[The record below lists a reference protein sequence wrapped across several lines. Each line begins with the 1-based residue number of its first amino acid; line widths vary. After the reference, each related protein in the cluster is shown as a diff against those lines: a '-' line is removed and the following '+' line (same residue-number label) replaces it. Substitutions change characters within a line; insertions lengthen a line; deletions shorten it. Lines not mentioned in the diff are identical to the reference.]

1 MSFLSEASLA
11 MIPSGYKTSKVYSAL
26 PITGD
31 GDLTFSRSNDTATR
45 VGPDGLIEKVRTN
58 QVQQSETFD
67 NAYWTK
73 TNLSVTANAIANP
86 LDGALTA
93 ELLTVTDPSGP
104 VEKTILNGN
113 QSYTAGTPYTISA
126 YFKAGTIS
134 TDFRILA
141 FDDVTL
147 YQSGII
153 DLATIGNSTAPYEDV
168 GGGWYRFRFT
178 FTPANSTA
186 TGLVYLVN
194 YAFGIAANAGTNVYV
209 YGAQIET
216 GDIATDYIATTSAA
230 VSVGPVANV
239 PRLDYLDSSSPRLLL
254 EPQRTNLITFSEQFD
269 NAGWTKLGITVAANN
284 TTSPSGYI
292 DADKLIADA
301 GTGNRVVYQ
310 GVIPVG
316 VSTTTV
322 YAKAGEFG
330 GIVIASGTQG
340 GFFDLT
346 TGAYRT
352 EYNSAPTAYNI
363 TSASNGWYR
372 CSVTMTSV
380 SGDNLYI
387 GPNDNVSTSL
397 SLTGDGTS
405 GMYAWG
411 AQLEAGAYATS
422 YINTLGAS
430 VTRGVDSAS
439 KTGISSLIGQ
449 TEGTLFAEFNF
460 DERYDVSGIIP
471 IVIRTSNNEAYIFV
485 TTAGSLLCEVVV
497 GGVPQASISGSIGA
511 VGIKKV
517 AFGYKQND
525 FVVYLNG
532 VQVGTNSS
540 GTVGAM
546 ADLNV
551 GSYHSSGISTMN
563 GVNQALLFKTR
574 LSNADLASL
583 TSL

>member
-1 MSFLSEASLA
+1 MSFFSEASLA

>member
-1 MSFLSEASLA
+1 MSFFSEASLA

-58 QVQQSETFD
+58 
-67 NAYWTK
+67 
-73 TNLSVTANAIANP
+73 ANAIANP

-430 VTRGVDSAS
+430 VTRGADAAS

-449 TEGTLFAEFNF
+449 TEGTLFAEGSAISTGSGVGLEESGYLFAISDNTLDNQISIRLYPF
-460 DERYDVSGIIP
+460 DGNYYLQVRSGG
-471 IVIRTSNNEAYIFV
+471 AF
-485 TTAGSLLCEVVV
+485 VV
-497 GGVPQASISGSIGA
+497 GTTYTPTSVGQNVKIAIAYKANDFAFYVNGTQIATASSGA
-511 VGIKKV
+511 VPALSAV
-517 AFGYKQND
+517 NFGQ
-525 FVVYLNG
+525 FVGPLD
-532 VQVGTNSS
+532 T
-540 GTVGAM
+540 
-546 ADLNV
+546 
-551 GSYHSSGISTMN
+551 I
-563 GVNQALLFKTR
+563 VNQKQALLFKTR
-574 LSNADLASL
+574 LTNADLASL

>member
-1 MSFLSEASLA
+1 MSFFSEASLA
-11 MIPSGYKTSKVYSAL
+11 MIPSGYKTSKVYSAI
-26 PITGD
+26 PTSGD

-67 NAYWTK
+67 NVYWTK

-216 GDIATDYIATTSAA
+216 GDIATDYIATTTAA
-230 VSVGPVANV
+230 VSVGPVANL
-239 PRLDYLDSSSPRLLL
+239 PRLDYSGGATCPKLLL
-254 EPQRTNLITFSEQFD
+254 EGQRTNLFLWSEQLGNWGGASAGTLLSNAAISPDGYQNADVIEATDGDPYRYQNINFTGTVTFSLYV
-269 NAGWTKLGITVAANN
+269 KGIGTSIGKQGDIRFGSNVQVFTLTGSWQRVSITAA
-284 TTSPSGYI
+284 
-292 DADKLIADA
+292 
-301 GTGNRVVYQ
+301 
-310 GVIPVG
+310 
-316 VSTTTV
+316 
-322 YAKAGEFG
+322 
-330 GIVIASGTQG
+330 ASG
-340 GFFDLT
+340 
-346 TGAYRT
+346 
-352 EYNSAPTAYNI
+352 
-363 TSASNGWYR
+363 
-372 CSVTMTSV
+372 
-380 SGDNLYI
+380 
-387 GPNDNVSTSL
+387 STNYGIE
-397 SLTGDGTS
+397 TINPAVVGEQV
-405 GMYAWG
+405 AVWG

-422 YINTLGAS
+422 YINTLGAA

-449 TEGTLFAEFNF
+449 TEGTLFAEGSSISTGSGTGLGDSGYLFAISDNTLDNQISIRLYPF
-460 DERYDVSGIIP
+460 DGNYYLQVRSGG
-471 IVIRTSNNEAYIFV
+471 A
-485 TTAGSLLCEVVV
+485 AVV
-497 GGVPQASISGSIGA
+497 GTTYTPTSVGQNVKIAIAYKANDFAFYVNGTQIATASSGA
-511 VGIKKV
+511 VPALSAV
-517 AFGYKQND
+517 NFGQ
-525 FVVYLNG
+525 FVGPLD
-532 VQVGTNSS
+532 T
-540 GTVGAM
+540 
-546 ADLNV
+546 
-551 GSYHSSGISTMN
+551 I
-563 GVNQALLFKTR
+563 VNQKQALLFKTR
-574 LSNADLASL
+574 LTNAQLAEL
-583 TSL
+583 TA

>member
-1 MSFLSEASLA
+1 MSFFSEASLA

-411 AQLEAGAYATS
+411 AQLEAGAYETS
-422 YINTLGAS
+422 YIPTLGAA
-430 VTRGVDSAS
+430 VTRGAGGRTEGTAEIS
-439 KTGISSLIGQ
+439 KTG
-449 TEGTLFAEFNF
+449 
-460 DERYDVSGIIP
+460 
-471 IVIRTSNNEAYIFV
+471 
-485 TTAGSLLCEVVV
+485 
-497 GGVPQASISGSIGA
+497 
-511 VGIKKV
+511 
-517 AFGYKQND
+517 
-525 FVVYLNG
+525 
-532 VQVGTNSS
+532 
-540 GTVGAM
+540 
-546 ADLNV
+546 
-551 GSYHSSGISTMN
+551 
-563 GVNQALLFKTR
+563 
-574 LSNADLASL
+574 L
-583 TSL
+583 TSSSANNWIFIGTGLVDVIGRKYRWSRKANPTIQDPFQTNAQLAEPPKSTYDAKI